1 MEREKEEVERELSQ
15 LLSMTIRLEDEIN
28 KISYE

>member
-15 LLSMTIRLEDEIN
+15 LLSMTIRLEDEVN